1 MNCVRKLLRAQGL
14 SAGRGILR
22 QAAPGRARPWLQG
35 SSCAQ
40 CVWPVPV
47 RCIRSSAALSRSE
60 LVPTARGDKE
70 KDRGFRDGSL
80 VPFDELFERAHE
92 GDRTKAAFSRAVELF
107 CQRDVR
113 RRGHVEFI
121 NAALRKM
128 PEFGVERDLDVY
140 NKILDVFP
148 KEVFVARNFIQRM
161 FNHYP
166 RQQECGIQ
174 VLEQMENYGIMP
186 NKQTKF
192 LLLQIF
198 GEKSHPVRKYQ
209 RLMYWF
215 PKFKHVNPYPVPAA
229 LPRDPVDLARIS
241 LQRIAADLS
250 ATVTVYQ
257 RPLTDISDAGKE
269 ITQPH
274 VVGIQSPDQQ
284 ELLARHNPA
293 MPVFVEGPFPLWL
306 KKTCVYYYILRG
318 EPLPPEEKEEV
329 IDSER
334 NFYYPMHLDLDLD
347 RDLWDDEE
355 FYVDEVV
362 EGPIFAMCMAGAGD
376 QATLAKWILGLQ
388 QTNPILSQ
396 TPVVFHL
403 TPGPREFQAASD
415 SESGEEEIP
424 QSWRMKQE
432 L

>member
-1 MNCVRKLLRAQGL
+1 MNCVRKLLLAREF
-14 SAGRGILR
+14 SAGRGVLR
-22 QAAPGRARPWLQG
+22 QAAPGRDLPWLQG
-35 SSCAQ
+35 SSCGQ
-40 CVWPVPV
+40 RFWLVPV
-47 RCIRSSAALSRSE
+47 RSIRSGAALSRFE
-60 LVPTARGDKE
+60 LVPSARGDKE
-70 KDRGFRDGSL
+70 KDRGPRDGSL
-80 VPFDELFERAHE
+80 VPLDELFELAHE
-92 GDRTKAAFSRAVELF
+92 GDRNKAAFSRALELF

-121 NAALRKM
+121 NIALRKM
-128 PEFGVERDLDVY
+128 PEFGVERELDVY

-148 KEVFVARNFIQRM
+148 KEVFVPRNYIQRM

-166 RQQECGIQ
+166 RQQECGIR
-174 VLEQMENYGIMP
+174 VLEQMESYGITP

-198 GEKSHPVRKYQ
+198 GEKSHPVRKYR

-250 ATVTVYQ
+250 AKVTVYQ
-257 RPLTDISDAGKE
+257 MPLVDISDAGKE

-274 VVGIQSPDQQ
+274 IVGIQSPDQQ
-284 ELLARHNPA
+284 EILAHHNPSR
-293 MPVFVEGPFPLWL
+293 PVFVEGPFPLWL
-306 KKTCVYYYILRG
+306 KKTCVYYYVLRG
-318 EPLPPEEKEEV
+318 ELLPPEEKEEV

-334 NFYYPMHLDLDLD
+334 NFFYPMHLDLDLD
-347 RDLWDDEE
+347 RGPWDDEE
-355 FYVDEVV
+355 FDVDEAV

-403 TPGPREFQAASD
+403 TPGPRELQAGSD
-415 SESGEEEIP
+415 SASGEEEIP
-424 QSWRMKQE
+424 QSWHAKQE